1 MKITGLFAGKP
12 RPFGPRKSP
21 SSIIKSP
28 YSLLNVTKNGA
39 LEDEQGNKKLHGGP
53 QMALHQFAQSS
64 YDQLRLAFP
73 DAASDMQVGSIGENI
88 SALEMN
94 DTNVYIG
101 DIYQIGDVIL
111 QVGSPR
117 APCSKINQRYA
128 KKKVDTFILQEG
140 ITGWYYRV
148 IHEGTIKLNDT
159 MSLIERNQKPFSIK
173 DIMHMSSTLTQGG
186 YAKSALEHAVNSKG
200 LAPEWQD
207 KITRQLNKR

>member
-64 YDQLRLAFP
+64 YDQLRLAFR

-88 SALEMN
+88 SALH
-94 DTNVYIG
+94 
-101 DIYQIGDVIL
+101 L
-111 QVGSPR
+111 
-117 APCSKINQRYA
+117 AQR
-128 KKKVDTFILQEG
+128 
-140 ITGWYYRV
+140 
-148 IHEGTIKLNDT
+148 
-159 MSLIERNQKPFSIK
+159 
-173 DIMHMSSTLTQGG
+173 
-186 YAKSALEHAVNSKG
+186 
-200 LAPEWQD
+200 
-207 KITRQLNKR
+207 